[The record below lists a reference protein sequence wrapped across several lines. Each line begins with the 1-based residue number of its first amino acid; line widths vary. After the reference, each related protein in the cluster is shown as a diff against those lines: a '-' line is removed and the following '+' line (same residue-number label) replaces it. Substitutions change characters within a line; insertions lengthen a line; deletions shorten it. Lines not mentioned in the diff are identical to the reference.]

1 MPESKVKE
9 AAPPVI
15 ARSETTKQSHK
26 GRTMPESKL
35 DEAVVERGKT
45 VEGLPREAFAIVGD
59 PQDPES
65 WKLPHHTRAI
75 FRNLQKGFPSWS
87 INLEKTV
94 DWDRMPAAV
103 AALSRGGY
111 RGERVRAPEEDIIR
125 AARHL
130 ARHYEK
136 AGKSV
141 PDTLGALI

>member
-1 MPESKVKE
+1 MPKSKV
-9 AAPPVI
+9 
-15 ARSETTKQSHK
+15 
-26 GRTMPESKL
+26 
-35 DEAVVERGKT
+35 DEAVQKEITK
-45 VEGLPREAFAIVGD
+45 EGLPREAFAIAGD
-59 PQDPES
+59 PEDPS
-65 WKLPHHTRAI
+65 TWKLPHHSRAI
-75 FRNLQKGFPSWS
+75 FRALRGRLD
-87 INLEKTV
+87 IERTV

-111 RGERVRAPEEDIIR
+111 RGERVQASEEDIIK

>member
-1 MPESKVKE
+1 MSKVKE
-9 AAPPVI
+9 ALSTIRRKPMPKSKGKEAI
-15 ARSETTKQSHK
+15 EKTK
-26 GRTMPESKL
+26 TPTESGTKIPI
-35 DEAVVERGKT
+35 ESGEKAKK
-45 VEGLPREAFAIVGD
+45 GLPKEAFAIVGD
-59 PQDPES
+59 PEDPET

-75 FRNLQKGFPSWS
+75 FRALRGR
-87 INLEKTV
+87 IDIEKTV

-111 RGERVRAPEEDIIR
+111 RGERVRASAEDIIR

>member
-1 MPESKVKE
+1 MSKVKE
-9 AAPPVI
+9 AI
-15 ARSETTKQSHK
+15 AK
-26 GRTMPESKL
+26 
-35 DEAVVERGKT
+35 DKT
-45 VEGLPREAFAIVGD
+45 REGLPKEAFAIVGE
-59 PQDPES
+59 PEAPGT

-75 FRNLQKGFPSWS
+75 FRYLQGRLD
-87 INLEKTV
+87 IEKTV

-103 AALSRGGY
+103 AALSPEGY
-111 RGERVRAPEEDIIR
+111 RGERVKAPAEDIIE